1 MVAPVRKGE
10 EAVTV
15 LRRLTWELWL
25 PVVLIAIWWI
35 VSAGSTDP
43 YFPPLAEILDKF
55 AQVWFFDGIR
65 TEIWPSLQ
73 RLFVGFGLACVA
85 GVGLGL
91 LLGVMTR
98 LDNAVRPIVEFLRAT
113 PGVAIL
119 PVMILL
125 LGLGDS
131 MKITIIALVA
141 TWPILL
147 NTIDGVRSVEP
158 VLHQVAAT
166 YRITLVDRIRFLIL
180 PAASPQ
186 IFAGA
191 RTALSISVVA
201 MVIAEMVGTPGGIG
215 YYILDAQRGFKI
227 TSMWAGIIALGI
239 LGYLLNK
246 LFALVERRALAWH
259 AGMTAHNRGGK

>member
-1 MVAPVRKGE
+1 M
-10 EAVTV
+10 TV
-15 LRRLTWELWL
+15 LRRLAWELWL
-25 PVVLIAIWWI
+25 PAVLIVLWWVI
-35 VSAGSTDP
+35 SANSTDP
-43 YFPPLAEILDKF
+43 YFPPLADIMDKF
-55 AQVWFFDGIR
+55 FDVWFFDGIR

-73 RLFVGFGLACVA
+73 RLFFGFGLACIA
-85 GVGLGL
+85 GVGFGL
-91 LLGVMTR
+91 ILGVMTR
-98 LDNAVRPIVEFLRAT
+98 VDGAVRPIVEFLRAT

-131 MKITIIALVA
+131 MKIAIIALVA

-158 VLHQVAAT
+158 ILHQVAAT
-166 YRITLVDRIRFLIL
+166 YRITLADRIRFVIL

-191 RTALSISVVA
+191 RTALAISIVA

-227 TSMWAGIIALGI
+227 TAMWAGIVALGI

-246 LFALVERRALAWH
+246 LFALVEGRVLAWH
-259 AGMTAHNRGGK
+259 SGMTAHNRGGK

>member
-1 MVAPVRKGE
+1 M
-10 EAVTV
+10 TV
-15 LRRLTWELWL
+15 LRRLAWELWFPL
-25 PVVLIAIWWI
+25 LLIALWWI
-35 VSAGSTDP
+35 ISASSIDP
-43 YFPPLAEILDKF
+43 YFPPLSEILDEF
-55 AQVWFFDGIR
+55 VDVWFFEGIR

-73 RLFVGFGLACVA
+73 RLILAFAIACCA

-91 LLGVMTR
+91 VLGVMTR

-125 LGLGDS
+125 LGLSDS
-131 MKITIIALVA
+131 MKIAIIALVA

-158 VLHQVAAT
+158 VLHQVTAS
-166 YRITLVDRIRFLIL
+166 YRITLADRIKFVIL

-191 RTALSISVVA
+191 RTALSIAVVA

-246 LFALVERRALAWH
+246 LFALGERRALAWH
-259 AGMTAHNRGGK
+259 AGMTAYDRGGK

>member
-1 MVAPVRKGE
+1 M
-10 EAVTV
+10 TV

-25 PVVLIAIWWI
+25 PVLLIALWWI
-35 VSAGSTDP
+35 FSANSTDP
-43 YFPPLAEILDKF
+43 YFPPLSEILEQFVD
-55 AQVWFFDGIR
+55 VWFFDGIR

-73 RLFVGFGLACVA
+73 RLFVAFAIACLA

-91 LLGVMTR
+91 LLGVATR

-131 MKITIIALVA
+131 MKIAIIALVA

-158 VLHQVAAT
+158 VLHQVAAS
-166 YRITLVDRIRFLIL
+166 YRITLADRIRFLIL

-191 RTALSISVVA
+191 RTALAISVVA

-227 TSMWAGIIALGI
+227 TSMWAGIVALGI

-246 LFALVERRALAWH
+246 LFALVERRVLAWH

>member
-1 MVAPVRKGE
+1 M
-10 EAVTV
+10 TV
-15 LRRLTWELWL
+15 LRRLAWELWL
-25 PVVLIAIWWI
+25 PVVLIALWWI

-43 YFPPLAEILDKF
+43 YFPPLSEILDKF
-55 AQVWFFDGIR
+55 VEVWLFDGIR
-65 TEIWPSLQ
+65 TEILPSLQ
-73 RLFVGFGLACVA
+73 RLVVAFGIACFA

-98 LDNAVRPIVEFLRAT
+98 VDDAVRPIIEFLRAT

-125 LGLGDS
+125 LGLDDS
-131 MKITIIALVA
+131 MKIAIIALVA

-147 NTIDGVRSVEP
+147 NTVDGVRSVEP
-158 VLHQVAAT
+158 VLHQVAAG
-166 YRITLVDRIRFLIL
+166 YRIRLADRIRFLIL

-191 RTALSISVVA
+191 RTALAISVVA

-246 LFALVERRALAWH
+246 LFALLERRALAWH
-259 AGMTAHNRGGK
+259 AGMTAHDRGGK